1 MMAEVGGPLGG
12 AWKSLFIYKDY
23 YNDLVIVSF
32 FK

>member
-1 MMAEVGGPLGG
+1 MMAEIGGPLWRGL
-12 AWKSLFIYKDY
+12 KKFIYKDY